1 MNKKSAF
8 FRGFL
13 ACVAFLPL
21 LARADDFSRENWL
34 ADLDQLQSLLAT
46 NYPSLEWQARRGVD
60 LPGILARART
70 QVGSAKDDAEA
81 RAAIDRF
88 LSRFGDGHLSIEWD
102 TSQPDPADDSTLP
115 DCERFGFR
123 DGDPDTRAIAPL
135 IAGYED
141 ITPKGGTVG
150 AGFINVDGQRVGV
163 LRVALFMPART
174 HCEQFLRMR
183 SAVSKPSSNELE
195 AYEEAIGNGATNLF
209 LAEIEE
215 RLRQLAARQPAAI
228 LVDGAGNGGGN
239 NSAIALARLL
249 GGEGVRNPRLL
260 YVREPIR
267 AGNLATRAA
276 ELRTELRKAPKRERA
291 YADPMLATLEA
302 GKAAAEKPCDLMPLW
317 KGETVSCSN
326 RVEGPFYASG
336 LVESEVPAEWLGK
349 SWAKLVSDTVN
360 YDPRPRVWRGP
371 VIVLVD
377 ERSASATELFA
388 AMLQDSKAALVI
400 GAPTFGAGCGWTMGK
415 YESSKILT
423 HSRARLVMPDC
434 TRIRADG
441 SDELDGIQ
449 PDLLI
454 GIRRPDTQKQRAER
468 VAARLSEALKMVG
481 VR

>member
-1 MNKKSAF
+1 MKRV
-8 FRGFL
+8 FRRL
-13 ACVAFLPL
+13 VALFAVAPL
-21 LARADDFSRENWL
+21 LAHAEAFSRADWI

-70 QVGSAKDDAEA
+70 QIESASSDADA

-88 LSRFGDGHLSIEWD
+88 LSRFGDGHLSIEWN
-102 TSQPDPADDSTLP
+102 TNQPDPADDAKLP

-123 DGDPDTRAIAPL
+123 DDPDVRAIAPL
-135 IAGYED
+135 FAGYED

-150 AGFINVDGQRVGV
+150 AGFVTVDGKRVGV
-163 LRVALFMPART
+163 LRVALFMPGRT
-174 HCEQFLRMR
+174 HCEQYLRDR
-183 SAVSKPSSNELE
+183 QVKPPKHELE
-195 AYEEAIGNGATNLF
+195 DYEAAIGIGATNLF
-209 LAEIEE
+209 LLEIEE

-239 NSAIALARLL
+239 DSAIALARML

-267 AGNLATRAA
+267 AGNLAERAA
-276 ELRTELRKAPKRERA
+276 ELRAELRKASRRERA
-291 YADPMLATLEA
+291 FANDLLATLDA
-302 GKAAAEKPCDLMPLW
+302 GKAAADKPCDLMPLW
-317 KGETVSCSN
+317 KGEAVACSN
-326 RVEGPFYASG
+326 RVQGPFYASG
-336 LVESEVPAEWLGK
+336 LVEYEVPEEWLHK
-349 SWAKLVSDTVN
+349 SWARLVSETAN
-360 YDPRPRVWRGP
+360 YDPRPRAWRGP

-415 YESSKILT
+415 YESSKILEN
-423 HSRARLVMPDC
+423 SRARLVMPDC

-468 VAARLSEALKMVG
+468 VAARLPEGLKLVSTS
-481 VR
+481 RP